1 MFFFFYLARH
11 MKFENRN
18 SYLPLRA
25 REEMISTGN
34 KGSVYLS
41 NTHFDYKRLIF
52 LFICFTE
59 MEVGKHSLLILQ
71 FKWKYMHPSTLH
83 SQVSAQNL
91 FVYSDR
97 TDSFTCTNYAR
108 QSVVS
113 LNLGYH
119 LKMEVWVV
127 HHD

>member
-71 FKWKYMHPSTLH
+71 FK
-83 SQVSAQNL
+83 
-91 FVYSDR
+91 
-97 TDSFTCTNYAR
+97 
-108 QSVVS
+108 
-113 LNLGYH
+113 
-119 LKMEVWVV
+119 
-127 HHD
+127 

>member
-1 MFFFFYLARH
+1 

-18 SYLPLRA
+18 SYLPLKA

-59 MEVGKHSLLILQ
+59 MEVGKH
-71 FKWKYMHPSTLH
+71 
-83 SQVSAQNL
+83 VSAQNL

-119 LKMEVWVV
+119 LKMEV
-127 HHD
+127 